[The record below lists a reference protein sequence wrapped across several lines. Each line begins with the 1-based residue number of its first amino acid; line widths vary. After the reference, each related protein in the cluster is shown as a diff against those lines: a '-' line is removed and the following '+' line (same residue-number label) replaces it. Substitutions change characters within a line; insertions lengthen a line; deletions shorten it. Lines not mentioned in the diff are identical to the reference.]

1 MNAMKRDWL
10 SRLLWLALCLV
21 VLALFLPDLIT
32 RDSEYIGEGDKPPVA
47 LLKHWEVQYGKD
59 VSDAAGS
66 WRPFD
71 ENEWRK
77 LSGYR
82 GELTVRRV
90 LPAIDFE
97 RPYLFMAGM
106 NRFEVSLDGESVYRY
121 HMDSEHIWNNY
132 RIQVH
137 PLKLSPQ
144 DEGKEISVRMIWD
157 GHPFLSWEWMIMSN
171 PDFMLSS
178 MLRGEWPLYVIAL
191 FNLIVGVAGA
201 ALYARRRVRTYLWC
215 ALLAL
220 AAGLGLLFVC
230 QSLQWFVNVGSVSYW
245 NDLLLPF
252 CFYAFIGMYA
262 EALGAARNH
271 WIRLAKLT
279 LLAFIGTTLT
289 IGIWDTYGYWIMFFN
304 VFPFVG
310 VAAIAV
316 VTAVLFKRSASG
328 PDDIGRRWL
337 VRGYAV
343 LTFCGLTHTMGINPP
358 PFMQALKDAWPY
370 SQNIIGGMLP
380 NGLFLFMLCM
390 VMVLVTN
397 VRRVHQESERNAQ
410 ELVVKNAE
418 LEQFHRKLEQLVDI
432 RTKEL
437 EEANLSLRE
446 TMREKAETLAEVSV
460 LEERTRIAH
469 EMHDVVGHTLTAAIV
484 QLEATKRLAERD
496 QAIPIDKL
504 AVVNG
509 LVRKG
514 LDEIRKTVRMLKVD
528 NTPFNLEFALKELIR
543 DTVEKM
549 EVEVEERI
557 ELPSGLGKLAEQVL
571 YHALQEGL
579 TNGIRHARCSRFRFD
594 LRYEDGWLSFKL
606 TNDGVP
612 FGDSKPGFGLTAMM
626 ERVQLLG
633 GRMEIG
639 SSMDER
645 GEPSGCKLHIVLPLA
660 GGSKA
665 PHIAV

>member
-1 MNAMKRDWL
+1 MNPVKRDLL
-10 SRLLWLALCLV
+10 SRLMWLALCLV
-21 VLALFLPDLIT
+21 VLAVLNPVLFM
-32 RDSEYIGEGDKPPVA
+32 RDREYVGEGDNPRVA
-47 LLKHWEVQYGKD
+47 LLKNWEVRYGKE
-59 VSDAAGS
+59 DAGAADS
-66 WRPFD
+66 WRPFN
-71 ENEWRK
+71 EAEWRK
-77 LSGYR
+77 LYGYK
-82 GELTVRRV
+82 GELTVRRAM
-90 LPAIDFE
+90 PEIGFD

-106 NRFEVSLDGESVYRY
+106 NRFEVFLDGESVYRY
-121 HMDSEHIWNNY
+121 RMDDEPLWNNY
-132 RIQVH
+132 RIRVH
-137 PLKLSPQ
+137 PLKLNPQ
-144 DEGKEISVRMIWD
+144 DEGKELTVRMIWD
-157 GHPFLSWEWMIMSN
+157 GHPFLSWEWMMMSD
-171 PDFMLSS
+171 PDDVLSAWI
-178 MLRGEWPLYVIAL
+178 RGEWPLYAIAL
-191 FNLIVGVAGA
+191 FNLTVGVAA
-201 ALYARRRVRTYLWC
+201 AILYAKRRVRTYLWF

-220 AAGLGLLFVC
+220 AAGFGLLFVC
-230 QSLQWFVNVGSVSYW
+230 QSLQWFVNVGSISYW

-252 CFYAFIGMYA
+252 CFLAFIGMYA
-262 EALGAARNH
+262 EALGVAKNF
-271 WIRLAKLT
+271 WIRLAKLA
-279 LLAFIGTTLT
+279 LAAFIGVTMAV
-289 IGIWDTYGYWIMFFN
+289 GIWDRFGYWTLFFK

-316 VTAVLFKRSASG
+316 VTAVLFKRSSSAR
-328 PDDIGRRWL
+328 DDAGRRWL

-343 LTFCGLTHTMGINPP
+343 LTFCGLTHTIGINPP
-358 PFMQALKDAWPY
+358 QFMQELMRAWPY
-370 SQNIIGGMLP
+370 SQYIIGGMLP

-390 VMVLVTN
+390 VMVLVSN

-410 ELVVKNAE
+410 ELIVKNAE
-418 LEQFHRKLEQLVDI
+418 LELFHRKLEQLVDV

-437 EEANLSLRE
+437 EVANLSLHE

-514 LDEIRKTVRMLKVD
+514 LEEIRKTVRMLKVD
-528 NTPFNLEFALKELIR
+528 NAPFNLELALKELIR
-543 DTVEKM
+543 DTIEKM

-579 TNGIRHARCSRFRFD
+579 TNGIRHARCSRFQFAVRP
-594 LRYEDGWLSFKL
+594 ESGWLRFKL
-606 TNDGVP
+606 ANDGIP

-633 GRMEIG
+633 GQMTIG
-639 SSMDER
+639 SAMDEH
-645 GEPSGCKLHIVLPLA
+645 GEPIGCELAIALPLS

>member
-1 MNAMKRDWL
+1 MNPMKRDWL
-10 SRLLWLALCLV
+10 SRLMWLALCLV
-21 VLALFLPDLIT
+21 VLALFNPQLFM
-32 RDSEYIGEGDKPPVA
+32 RDREYVGEGGNPPVA
-47 LLKHWEVQYGKD
+47 LLKHWEVRYGSVD
-59 VSDAAGS
+59 SGSAGS
-66 WRPFD
+66 WRPFV
-71 ENEWRK
+71 ETEWRR
-77 LSGYR
+77 LHGYK

-90 LPAIDFE
+90 LPAIDFD

-106 NRFEVSLDGESVYRY
+106 NRFEVFMDGESVYRY
-121 HMDSEHIWNNY
+121 RMDNKPQWNNY
-132 RIQVH
+132 RIHVH

-144 DEGKEISVRMIWD
+144 DEGKEIVVRMIWD
-157 GHPFLSWEWMIMSN
+157 GHPFLSWEWMIMSD
-171 PDFMLSS
+171 PDVVLSG
-178 MLRGEWPLYVIAL
+178 MLRGEWPLYAIAL

-201 ALYARRRVRTYLWC
+201 ALYARRRVRTYLWA

-220 AAGLGLLFVC
+220 AAGFGLLFVC

-262 EALGAARNH
+262 EALGAAKNR
-271 WIRLAKLT
+271 WIRLAKLA
-279 LLAFIGTTLT
+279 LLTFIVTTLT
-289 IGIWDTYGYWIMFFN
+289 IGVWDTYAYWIMFVN

-310 VAAIAV
+310 IAAIAV
-316 VTAVLFKRSASG
+316 VTAVLFKRSASVR
-328 PDDIGRRWL
+328 DDIRQWL

-343 LTFCGLTHTMGINPP
+343 LTVCGVTHTIGIHPP
-358 PFMQALKDAWPY
+358 RLMQDLMQAWPY
-370 SQNIIGGMLP
+370 SQYIIGGMLP

-418 LEQFHRKLEQLVDI
+418 LELFHRKLEQLVDI

-437 EEANLSLRE
+437 EEANLSLKE

-514 LDEIRKTVRMLKVD
+514 LDEIRKAVRMLKVD
-528 NTPFNLEFALKELIR
+528 NAPFNLELALKELIR

-557 ELPSGLGKLAEQVL
+557 ELPPGLGKLAEQVL

-579 TNGIRHARCSRFRFD
+579 TNGIRHARCGRFRFD
-594 LRYEDGWLSFKL
+594 LRSEDGWLSFNL
-606 TNDGVP
+606 MNDGVP
-612 FGDSKPGFGLTAMM
+612 FGNSKPGFGLTAMM

-639 SSMDER
+639 SSMDEH
-645 GEPSGCKLHIVLPLA
+645 GEPIGCKLHIVLPLA

-665 PHIAV
+665 PHMAV

>member
-1 MNAMKRDWL
+1 MNPVKRDWL
-10 SRLLWLALCLV
+10 SRLMWLALCLV
-21 VLALFLPDLIT
+21 VLALFNPNLVM
-32 RDSEYIGEGDKPPVA
+32 RDREYVGEGDNPPVA
-47 LLKHWEVQYGKD
+47 LLKNWEVRYGPVD
-59 VSDAAGS
+59 SGAAGS

-71 ENEWRK
+71 ETEWRE
-77 LSGYR
+77 LHGYK

-121 HMDSEHIWNNY
+121 RMDNGLIWNNY
-132 RIQVH
+132 RIHVH

-144 DEGKEISVRMIWD
+144 DEGKEIIVRMIWD
-157 GHPFLSWEWMIMSN
+157 GHPFLTWEWMILSD
-171 PDFMLSS
+171 PDIILSG
-178 MLRGEWPLYVIAL
+178 MLRGEWPLYAIAL

-201 ALYARRRVRTYLWC
+201 VLYARRRVRTYLWS

-220 AAGLGLLFVC
+220 AAGFGLLFVC

-262 EALGAARNH
+262 EALGAAKNR
-271 WIRLAKLT
+271 WIRLAKLA
-279 LLAFIGTTLT
+279 LLAFIGTALT
-289 IGIWDTYGYWIMFFN
+289 IGIWDAYGYWIMFFN

-310 VAAIAV
+310 VAAMAV
-316 VTAVLFKRSASG
+316 VTAVLFKRSSSAR
-328 PDDIGRRWL
+328 DDIGRRWL

-343 LTFCGLTHTMGINPP
+343 LTFCGLMHTIGIHPP
-358 PFMQALKDAWPY
+358 QIMQDFMQAWPY
-370 SQNIIGGMLP
+370 SQYIIGGILP

-418 LEQFHRKLEQLVDI
+418 LELFHRKLEQLVDI

-437 EEANLSLRE
+437 EEANLSLKE

-496 QAIPIDKL
+496 HAIPIDKL
-504 AVVNG
+504 AIVNG

-528 NTPFNLEFALKELIR
+528 NAPFNLELALKELIR
-543 DTVEKM
+543 DTIEKM
-549 EVEVEERI
+549 EVEVADRI
-557 ELPSGLGKLAEQVL
+557 ELPSGLSKLAEQVL

-579 TNGIRHARCSRFRFD
+579 TNGIRHARCSRFQFTVQS
-594 LRYEDGWLSFKL
+594 EGGWLNFKL
-606 TNDGVP
+606 VNDGIP
-612 FGDSKPGFGLTAMM
+612 FGDSKPGFGLSAMM

-633 GRMEIG
+633 GHMEIG
-639 SSMDER
+639 SATNEH
-645 GEPSGCKLHIVLPLA
+645 GEPNGCELIIALPLA

-665 PHIAV
+665 PYIAV